1 MCYVYYKKYHRN
13 NFSCVHSVWPWCVL
27 GYVTIMYWVCHHNIR
42 LVSSWYNNCWS
53 ITRLLSTPNKNVIRL
68 TFLSEEWT
76 EIANNQK
83 IPVYDFDL
91 FKSTCNFQHDQKKII
106 TYYLPCLF
114 INTWFICSTI
124 FWWTVLIYFTKSSH
138 FWLKNRG

>member
-1 MCYVYYKKYHRN
+1 MLLLAKDIKHDRILKKNKETGINCGGYELCMCYVYYKKYYRN
-13 NFSCVHSVWPWCVL
+13 NFFCVRSVWPWCVL

-53 ITRLLSTPNKNVIRL
+53 ITRLLSTSNKNVIRL

-83 IPVYDFDL
+83 IPVSI
-91 FKSTCNFQHDQKKII
+91 STYLSQRAIFNMIKQKII
-106 TYYLPCLF
+106 TYYLLA
-114 INTWFICSTI
+114 S
-124 FWWTVLIYFTKSSH
+124 L
-138 FWLKNRG
+138 

>member
-13 NFSCVHSVWPWCVL
+13 NFFCVHSVWPWCVL

-53 ITRLLSTPNKNVIRL
+53 ITRLLSTSNKNVIRL

-91 FKSTCNFQHDQKKII
+91 FKSTCNFQHDQTKNNNILFALPVYKYMLYFQYHFLMNGSYLFYKKHSLL
-106 TYYLPCLF
+106 T
-114 INTWFICSTI
+114 
-124 FWWTVLIYFTKSSH
+124 
-138 FWLKNRG
+138 RE